1 MTRPVFEPHMRVN
14 VIPGEGVLVWSE
26 EKISALHGRVYELLA
41 PLIDGTRNADELV
54 DALAGQVEGAKV
66 YYALAMLEQNGHVA
80 DNSPEI
86 ADQTAAFW
94 HGMGIDPRVAIQ
106 ALGSKRLS
114 VRAVGETDASP
125 LLAALTDINAAIA
138 KAGCAKCSYHLWKVY
153 GTQSGGYNYLWT
165 SSWPGRD
172 VYIKVHQSGDYQA
185 AIKRH
190 QDIGE
195 VMKTQTYNRYVEV
208 NR

>member
-1 MTRPVFEPHMRVN
+1 MCCTAVA
-14 VIPGEGVLVWSE
+14 LA
-26 EKISALHGRVYELLA
+26 SALAQNNDTPPDQPFQTVH
-41 PLIDGTRNADELV
+41 LINVPSADAEK
-54 DALAGQVEGAKV
+54 A
-66 YYALAMLEQNGHVA
+66 
-80 DNSPEI
+80 
-86 ADQTAAFW
+86 
-94 HGMGIDPRVAIQ
+94 
-106 ALGSKRLS
+106 
-114 VRAVGETDASP
+114 